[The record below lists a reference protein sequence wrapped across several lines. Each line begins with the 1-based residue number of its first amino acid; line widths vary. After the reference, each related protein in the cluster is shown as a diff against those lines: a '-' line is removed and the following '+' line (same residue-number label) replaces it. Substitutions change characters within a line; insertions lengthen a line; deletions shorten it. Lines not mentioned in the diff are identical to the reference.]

1 MSLKLYLNKYLKVD
15 NIEYYTLP
23 CLQILQK
30 EYDALLKKTEGIDP
44 DFPQLNFGDGTGS
57 LSFDS
62 KHKLDSDSKKLLNK
76 IWDQKAG
83 MKD

>member
-15 NIEYYTLP
+15 NIEYYSLP

-30 EYDALLKKTEGIDP
+30 EYDKLLKKTEGIDP
-44 DFPQLNFGDGTGS
+44 DFPQLTFGDGKNS
-57 LSFDS
+57 LNFDS
-62 KHKLDSDSKKLLNK
+62 KHKLDDDSKKLLNK